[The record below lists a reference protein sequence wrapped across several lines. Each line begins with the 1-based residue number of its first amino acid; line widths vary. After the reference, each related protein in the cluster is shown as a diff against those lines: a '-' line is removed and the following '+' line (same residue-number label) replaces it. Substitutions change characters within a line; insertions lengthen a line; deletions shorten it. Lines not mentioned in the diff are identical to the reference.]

1 MYTPTLQNHVCHC
14 SRSTREE
21 KGDVTLRCEYYRDE
35 VGADAR
41 RVENVGDGRRKEEA
55 KDPS

>member
-1 MYTPTLQNHVCHC
+1 M
-14 SRSTREE
+14 
-21 KGDVTLRCEYYRDE
+21 TLRCEYYRDE